1 MAPAQ
6 HATTPACRAM
16 ICCVIEETPSPLD
29 GGPAA
34 CPFVAFED
42 DRDHRS
48 SAPDYRHR
56 CFAAAEPEPRAF
68 PHQERYCLAS
78 AFPQCPVF
86 LDWARQ
92 EAAGVRQSGVASAER
107 DDRRCRRRGGRSQPR
122 PSVGK
127 KPHRPSWRAVPG
139 PRRGRPWPPPRA
151 ARPTRAPA
159 SGITRTRGSTPRL
172 RRPRRRRRRSGS
184 PAVAMARRGPSH
196 PGWENPPRVEN
207 FPRLRSRDERRTNQ
221 PLLYAAV
228 AVAALMVALIALPI
242 LLGNGGKAGPGPS
255 HSPSAS
261 APHGSASASAP
272 AGSPSASTEPGTSYL
287 QYTVKPND
295 SLSVIAQRFNLAA
308 VGDRAGEPADHRPQ
322 PPRGQPGSQ
331 HPARRLAD
339 TSARVPERALG
350 RRRARLS
357 GRSSPLSLR
366 PSA

>member
-1 MAPAQ
+1 
-6 HATTPACRAM
+6 M
-16 ICCVIEETPSPLD
+16 ICCVIEETLSPLD

-92 EAAGVRQSGVASAER
+92 EAAGVRQSGVASANGTTAGA
-107 DDRRCRRRGGRSQPR
+107 DDGVVAAAAAIGGEEAAPAFLAGRPR
-122 PSVGK
+122 PSPGA
-127 KPHRPSWRAVPG
+127 AV
-139 PRRGRPWPPPRA
+139 A
-151 ARPTRAPA
+151 ASTRRPTDAGTSLWNYEDEKKHSSSPSAPTA
-159 SGITRTRGSTPRL
+159 PSSL
-172 RRPRRRRRRSGS
+172 GS

-295 SLSVIAQRFNLAA
+295 SLSVIAQRFNLQLWEIELANPQITDPNHLE
-308 VGDRAGEPADHRPQ
+308 VSQVLNIPPAGLLTHPPASP
-322 PPRGQPGSQ
+322 
-331 HPARRLAD
+331 
-339 TSARVPERALG
+339 
-350 RRRARLS
+350 S
-357 GRSSPLSLR
+357 GH
-366 PSA
+366 